1 MSTAELKSSD
11 CNKWPPLSKDETE
24 ALLPSVPTWSVV
36 GEEPPKLEREFK
48 CKNFQCALDYV
59 NHAGKV
65 CEERG
70 HHADLSI
77 FGYNNVKV
85 SIYSHGTK
93 SLTENDVNLAKAIDA
108 NFSIAYSK
116 TWLKEHPECEE
127 KA

>member
-1 MSTAELKSSD
+1 MSTADLKSSD
-11 CNKWPPLSKDETE
+11 CNKWPPLKKEEIDE
-24 ALLPSVPTWSVV
+24 LKPGVPTWSVV

-93 SLTENDVNLAKAIDA
+93 SLTENDFNLAKAIDSD
-108 NFSIAYSK
+108 FSIAYSK
-116 TWLKEHPECEE
+116 KWLKEHPECE
-127 KA
+127 A